1 MKTKLTLTESFPFT
15 KSNHKT
21 YQLGF
26 LKFEKVKG
34 QDNYYCSGFSRYA
47 MTENLSN

>member
-1 MKTKLTLTESFPFT
+1 
-15 KSNHKT
+15 
-21 YQLGF
+21 

-47 MTENLSN
+47 MTEYLSNELGFYRIAQDNSYIVVKHELGIVE